1 MKVSELIALLQ
12 QQDGDADVHY
22 AYGAG
27 DYWRTQLCPTVS
39 RVYEGSVAQSDYHRM
54 DKLIE
59 DDIDDAEIRTVVVI
73 D

>member
-1 MKVSELIALLQ
+1 MKVSELIKLLQ

-22 AYGAG
+22 AHGSG

-39 RVYEGSVAQSDYHRM
+39 RVYKGLITPTEYYNGF
-54 DKLIE
+54 KLIE
-59 DDIDDAEIRTVVVI
+59 DQDEDDVRTVVVI